1 MVSNNIVITQE
12 TLLDKLGELAGEWRA
27 TKSDT
32 AASQYQAVLR
42 TLLMLGWR
50 GELDVDMEL
59 PDRLMPEEY
68 LNQFN

>member
-1 MVSNNIVITQE
+1 MDRITITQE
-12 TLLDKLGELAGEWRA
+12 TLLDKLGELVGEWRA
-27 TKSDT
+27 TKSDEV
-32 AASQYQAVLR
+32 AKEYQAVLQ
-42 TLLMLGWR
+42 TLLLMGWR